1 MREEWALSVRDQCR
15 AAGAAFLFKPWGADG
30 VHRDKQANGRLLAG
44 RVWDERPE
52 LSGAL
57 L

>member
-1 MREEWALSVRDQCR
+1 MLESE
-15 AAGAAFLFKPWGADG
+15 FLFRCYPNPKQWGTWGADG
-30 VHRDKQANGRLLAG
+30 VRRDKKANGRQLAG
-44 RVWDERPE
+44 GLWDERPE